1 MKYPLVPLVSISMG
15 SQASED
21 HEEDPGH
28 CDELLYTSSSS
39 ADVCDTAESSV
50 TPVSSRL
57 LSLCHGSSVDFT
69 KVQVIYIAQT
79 PAFPPVKS
87 TNTRF
92 PTTTFSGKTRCFNPL
107 WFNDESQ
114 KLM

>member
-28 CDELLYTSSSS
+28 CDELLHTSSSS

-50 TPVSSRL
+50 TPVNSRL
-57 LSLCHGSSVDFT
+57 LPVCHGSSVDFT
-69 KVQVIYIAQT
+69 KGPSDICSSDPSISTSQIYQCQI
-79 PAFPPVKS
+79 S
-87 TNTRF
+87 NIH
-92 PTTTFSGKTRCFNPL
+92 L
-107 WFNDESQ
+107 
-114 KLM
+114 L